1 MKIYQYDT
9 NKYNFAFLLRQH
21 FDCVDLAE
29 LHRTHFYWLPKKEL
43 SFLEESSTKFHGSFY
58 SKLRSPWVE
67 FIKVYKE
74 FITDEISKQLEFED
88 FLFQY
93 LPSFRIH
100 LPRQKVIHK
109 THYDSDVDHRH
120 PEGEINIFLPL
131 TDCLTTNTIWAE
143 SKPGKGDYS
152 PMMLKYGEYAI
163 WNGNKCSH
171 SNKDNEEDKCRVSL
185 DFRVLERS
193 KYDEEAALSSVT
205 SGKRFIIG
213 EYYEEL

>member
-9 NKYNFAFLLRQH
+9 KRYPFAFLLKEY
-21 FDCVDLAE
+21 FGCISLED
-29 LHRTHFYWLPKKEL
+29 LHRTHPYWLPEGKI
-43 SFLEESSTKFHGSFY
+43 SFLEESSTKFHKAFY

-67 FIKVYKE
+67 FVTIYKD
-74 FITDEISKQLEFED
+74 FITGELSEQLGFTD

-100 LPRQKVIHK
+100 LPGQKVIHK

-131 TDCLTTNTIWAE
+131 TDCLPTNTVWAE
-143 SKPGKGDYS
+143 SEPGRGDYS

-185 DFRVLERS
+185 DFRILERS
-193 KYDEEAALSSVT
+193 KYDEKAALSSVT
-205 SGKRFIIG
+205 SGRKFIIG
-213 EYYEEL
+213 DYYEEL